1 MSRQVCAFNPKLLLL
16 VEQAENPLFFIEGEL
31 RKSFPKVPMEAI
43 ICDNPTKPVLNR
55 YSIATGRKWLSTRP
69 PINTCL

>member
-1 MSRQVCAFNPKLLLL
+1 
-16 VEQAENPLFFIEGEL
+16 
-31 RKSFPKVPMEAI
+31 
-43 ICDNPTKPVLNR
+43 VLNR